1 MSDQEVDNYDAL
13 NSYLRQKGFSIGA
26 YQNVEYYFSSSYLCD
41 EKLENC
47 LSVLKGL
54 ATPTEII
61 ISEDIHQR
69 SVVVP
74 SLMPF
79 SSYSTQYQNFQF
91 VQDALIITDKRYPY
105 ILILW

>member
-1 MSDQEVDNYDAL
+1 MSDQDVDNYDAL

-26 YQNVEYYFSSSYLCD
+26 SYLCD

-54 ATPTEII
+54 ATSTEII
-61 ISEDIHQR
+61 FSEDIHQR

-74 SLMPF
+74 SLKPF